1 MINKEANSMEA
12 KVVKKKPNVK
22 LMDFTMKCSTNTT
35 VNLINKNKN
44 KNNNN
49 NNNKTNKQKYHR

>member
-1 MINKEANSMEA
+1 MEA

-49 NNNKTNKQKYHR
+49 NNKTNKQKYHR

>member
-12 KVVKKKPNVK
+12 KVVKKKTNVK

-49 NNNKTNKQKYHR
+49 NNKTNKQKYHR